1 MSLSLSFAKRLNFF
15 IYDDATHKHA
25 CKISKYIQVVNDVV
39 HVCCSAST
47 SCKTSAKRL
56 SLYVHTYVKKPAY
69 PNKYHSMMSLDEVGA
84 QLPRGLTML
93 FCFLIPACQA
103 ARIKSVL
110 DGLKSAPRV
119 EKVSAVLILVSLK
132 VEGLR
137 GVSRGGNE
145 AEVMDV
151 GDCTV
156 DNGADGEVD
165 GGVDVVSEESSS
177 SCGAVSDD
185 GRA

>member
-1 MSLSLSFAKRLNFF
+1 M
-15 IYDDATHKHA
+15 
-25 CKISKYIQVVNDVV
+25 
-39 HVCCSAST
+39 
-47 SCKTSAKRL
+47 
-56 SLYVHTYVKKPAY
+56 
-69 PNKYHSMMSLDEVGA
+69 
-84 QLPRGLTML
+84 
-93 FCFLIPACQA
+93 
-103 ARIKSVL
+103 KSVL

>member
-1 MSLSLSFAKRLNFF
+1 MHVISLALVASQVRRDS
-15 IYDDATHKHA
+15 I
-25 CKISKYIQVVNDVV
+25 CSYIRQE
-39 HVCCSAST
+39 T
-47 SCKTSAKRL
+47 
-56 SLYVHTYVKKPAY
+56 AY
-69 PNKYHSMMSLDEVGA
+69 PNEHQSMKSLEEVGA

-103 ARIKSVL
+103 ARMKSVL
-110 DGLKSAPRV
+110 DGLESTPRV
-119 EKVSAVLILVSLK
+119 EEVSTVVVLISLK

-137 GVSRGGNE
+137 GVNRGGNE
-145 AEVMDV
+145 FEVMDV

-177 SCGAVSDD
+177 S
-185 GRA
+185 